1 MGSFNVNNMAIDHIE
16 NKHTLYRENECLRE
30 ICSPLRQHAKNVID
44 FEKEKLL
51 PLTKEEL
58 RFRI

>member
-1 MGSFNVNNMAIDHIE
+1 MAIDHIE
-16 NKHTLYRENECLRE
+16 NKYTLYRENECLRK

-44 FEKEKLL
+44 FEKKKLL

-58 RFRI
+58 GFRI